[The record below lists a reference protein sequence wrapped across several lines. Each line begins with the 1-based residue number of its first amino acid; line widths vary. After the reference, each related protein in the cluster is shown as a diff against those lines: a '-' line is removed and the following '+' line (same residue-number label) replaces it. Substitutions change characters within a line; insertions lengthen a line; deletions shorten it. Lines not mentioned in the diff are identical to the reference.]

1 MFKAIIIKLIK
12 DNIIKIRL
20 LFSKTIS
27 NLNTYKVN
35 TTTKYKNIWPKY
47 KNTFDLIN
55 L

>member
-1 MFKAIIIKLIK
+1 MFKTIIIKLIK
-12 DNIIKIRL
+12 DNIIKIIL

-27 NLNTYKVN
+27 NLNAYKVN
-35 TTTKYKNIWPKY
+35 KITKYKNICHKY